1 MIINLRRNSLLCLFA
16 CMLALSCSSAYG
28 QDYDKVEISTIKL
41 TENIYMLQGA
51 GGNIGVC
58 VGDDGVF
65 IIDDQFAPLTAKIK
79 AAIAKI
85 SSKEIRFVINTHWHH
100 DHVGGNENMGAAGA
114 VIVAHQNVRKRMSTD
129 QFMEFFNKQVP
140 AAPKVA
146 LPVITFTRDLAFH
159 LNDEETRISHI
170 KEAHT
175 DGDAIVFFEKANV
188 IHTGDIYFSG
198 MYPFIDKSA
207 HGSVDGMIKAVK
219 HILDIINDDTRVIP
233 GHGPLSNKA
242 ELAVYLKMLVS
253 LRARMSAYIAEGK
266 TLEEIKQIGL
276 SKDFDPKWGGGFL
289 SPDKFT
295 QILYEDLSR
304 HK

>member
-1 MIINLRRNSLLCLFA
+1 
-16 CMLALSCSSAYG
+16 
-28 QDYDKVEISTIKL
+28 
-41 TENIYMLQGA
+41 MLQGA

-79 AAIAKI
+79 FAIAKL
-85 SSKEIRFVINTHWHH
+85 SSKKVRFVINTHWHC
-100 DHVGGNENMGAAGA
+100 DHVGGNENMGEAGA

-129 QFMEFFNKQVP
+129 QFMEFFNKKVP
-140 AAPKVA
+140 SAPKSA
-146 LPVITFTRDLAFH
+146 LPVITFTQDLTFH
-159 LNDEETRISHI
+159 LNDEETRIFHV

-175 DGDAIVFFEKANV
+175 DGDAVVFFEKSNV

-198 MYPFIDKSA
+198 MYPFIDKSS
-207 HGSVDGMIKAVK
+207 HGSVDGVIKAAR
-219 HILDIINDDTRVIP
+219 HILDIINDDTKVIP

-242 ELAVYLKMLVS
+242 ELAVYVEMLVS
-253 LRARMSAYIAEGK
+253 LRAKMSAYISKGK
-266 TLEEIKQIGL
+266 TLEEIKAIGP

-295 QILYEDLSR
+295 QILYEDLS
-304 HK
+304 KP

>member
-1 MIINLRRNSLLCLFA
+1 MNLRRISLLCLSV
-16 CMLALSCSSAYG
+16 CMLVLSYSSAYS
-28 QDYDKVEISTIKL
+28 QEYDKVEISTIKVA
-41 TENIYMLQGA
+41 ENIYMLQGA

-65 IIDDQFAPLTAKIK
+65 IIDDQFAPLTPKIK
-79 AAIAKI
+79 SAIAKL
-85 SSKEIRFVINTHWHH
+85 SSKKIRFVINTHWHH
-100 DHVGGNENMGAAGA
+100 DHVGGNENMGEAGA

-129 QFMEFFNKQVP
+129 QFMEFFNKKVP
-140 AAPKVA
+140 SAPKTA
-146 LPVITFTRDLAFH
+146 LPVITFTRDITFH
-159 LNDEETRISHI
+159 LNDEETRIFHA

-175 DGDAIVFFEKANV
+175 DGDAIVFFEKSNV

-198 MYPFIDKSA
+198 MYPFIDKSS
-207 HGSVDGMIKAVK
+207 HGSVDGVITAAR
-219 HILDIINDDTRVIP
+219 HILDIINDDTKVIP

-242 ELAVYLKMLVS
+242 ELTVYVEMLVS
-253 LRARMSAYIAEGK
+253 LRAKMSAYIAKGK

-289 SPDKFT
+289 PPDKFT

-304 HK
+304 VK

>member
-1 MIINLRRNSLLCLFA
+1 MNLRRISLLCLSV
-16 CMLALSCSSAYG
+16 CMLVLSYSSAYS
-28 QDYDKVEISTIKL
+28 QEYDKVEISTIKL
-41 TENIYMLQGA
+41 SENIYMLQGA

-65 IIDDQFAPLTAKIK
+65 MIDDQFAPLTAKIK
-79 AAIAKI
+79 SAIAKL
-85 SSKEIRFVINTHWHH
+85 SSKKVRFVINTHWHY
-100 DHVGGNENMGAAGA
+100 DHVGGNENMGEAGA

-129 QFMEFFNKQVP
+129 QFMEFFNKKVP
-140 AAPKVA
+140 TAPKAA
-146 LPVITFTRDLAFH
+146 LPVITFTRDITFH
-159 LNDEETRISHI
+159 LNDEETRIFHV

-175 DGDAIVFFEKANV
+175 DGDAVVFFEKANV

-198 MYPFIDKSA
+198 MYPFIDKSS
-207 HGSVDGMIKAVK
+207 HGSVDGMIKAAK
-219 HILDIINDDTRVIP
+219 HILDIINDNTKVIP

-242 ELAVYLKMLVS
+242 ELAVYVEMLVS
-253 LRARMSAYIAEGK
+253 LRAKMSAYISKRK

-276 SKDFDPKWGGGFL
+276 SKDFDPQWGGGFL

-304 HK
+304 VK

>member
-1 MIINLRRNSLLCLFA
+1 MNLRRISLLCLSV
-16 CMLALSCSSAYG
+16 CMLVLSYSSAYS
-28 QDYDKVEISTIKL
+28 QEYDKVEISTIKL
-41 TENIYMLQGA
+41 SENIYMLQGA

-79 AAIAKI
+79 SAIAKL
-85 SSKEIRFVINTHWHH
+85 SSKKVRFVINTHWHY
-100 DHVGGNENMGAAGA
+100 DHVGGNENMGEAGA

-129 QFMEFFNKQVP
+129 QFMEFFNKKVP
-140 AAPKVA
+140 SAPKTA
-146 LPVITFTRDLAFH
+146 LPVITFTRDITFH
-159 LNDEETRISHI
+159 LNDEETRIFHA

-175 DGDAIVFFEKANV
+175 DGDAIVFFEKSNV

-198 MYPFIDKSA
+198 MYPFIDKSS
-207 HGSVDGMIKAVK
+207 HGSVDGVIKAAR
-219 HILDIINDDTRVIP
+219 HILDIINDDTKVIP

-242 ELAVYLKMLVS
+242 ELTVYVEMLVS
-253 LRARMSAYIAEGK
+253 LRAKMSTYIAKGK
-266 TLEEIKQIGL
+266 TLEEIKKIGL

-295 QILYEDLSR
+295 QILYEDLS
-304 HK
+304 KP

>member
-1 MIINLRRNSLLCLFA
+1 MNLRRISLLCLSV
-16 CMLALSCSSAYG
+16 CMLVLSYSSAYS
-28 QDYDKVEISTIKL
+28 QEFDKVEISTIKVS
-41 TENIYMLQGA
+41 ENIYMLQGA

-65 IIDDQFAPLTAKIK
+65 MIDDQFAPLTAKIK
-79 AAIAKI
+79 SAIAKL
-85 SSKEIRFVINTHWHH
+85 SSKKVRFVINTHWHY
-100 DHVGGNENMGAAGA
+100 DHVGGNENMGEAGA

-129 QFMEFFNKQVP
+129 QFMEFFNKKVP
-140 AAPKVA
+140 TAPKTA
-146 LPVITFTRDLAFH
+146 LPVITFTRDITFH
-159 LNDEETRISHI
+159 LNDEETRIFHA

-175 DGDAIVFFEKANV
+175 DGDAIVFFEKSNV

-198 MYPFIDKSA
+198 MYPFIDKSS
-207 HGSVDGMIKAVK
+207 HGSVDGMIKAAR
-219 HILDIINDDTRVIP
+219 HILDIIDDDTKVIP

-242 ELAVYLKMLVS
+242 ELAVFVEMLVS
-253 LRARMSAYIAEGK
+253 LRAKMSAYISNGK

-276 SKDFDPKWGGGFL
+276 SKDLDPKWGGGFL

-304 HK
+304 NK